1 MGVPARAFTIGHV
14 GCAALALAGCEASGS
29 SGTSAG
35 SSSMSGPANEP
46 SAASLTN
53 SMQSSVRNAS
63 GVHVSGQLSRD
74 GVPLGVDLDVTKNGD
89 AAGTI
94 SQRGT
99 PLHVVAANSKIY
111 IEVTPAFL
119 REASMPAAA
128 CATAC
133 GKWIELTQGEASQ
146 LTGDLSMQRLLT
158 PMMFGQASTSGHA
171 PKVTTAGRTTVHGQP
186 AWVLRAAD
194 GSTVAVS
201 AASKHYPLA
210 ARSGRSPHQV
220 VTFSQWD
227 SVPAPQPPPASK
239 LIQLNGG

>member
-1 MGVPARAFTIGHV
+1 MGVPARVVTV
-14 GCAALALAGCEASGS
+14 GLAGCTALVVAACQASGS
-29 SGTSAG
+29 SGTSAPR
-35 SSSMSGPANEP
+35 SSVSGPASEP
-46 SAASLTN
+46 SAASLAS
-53 SMQSSVRNAS
+53 SMRTSVNNAS

-74 GVPLGVDLDVTKNGD
+74 GVPLGVDLNVTRNGSV
-89 AAGTI
+89 AGTV

-133 GKWIELTQGEASQ
+133 GKWIELSQSEASQ
-146 LTGDLSMQRLLT
+146 LTGDLSMQKLLT
-158 PMMFGQASTSGHA
+158 PLILGQASKLTS
-171 PKVTTAGRTTVHGQP
+171 AGRTTVRGQP
-186 AWVLRAAD
+186 AWVLRAGD

-201 AASKHYPLA
+201 AAGKHYPLL
-210 ARSGRSPHQV
+210 ARDSANRHQV

-227 SVPAPQPPPASK
+227 SVPAAKAPPAS
-239 LIQLNGG
+239 QLLGPNSLPLS